1 MENVFKKIF
10 EGKIDGDVH
19 NEFVKFSRGVFN
31 DKYLIEGRRQKDK
44 FAIKTGYEFANY
56 LVRKCLEKI
65 NGEVDVK
72 GVIVTTLNLN
82 SDIKFVISNVKQFAG
97 VKQYV
102 IDCKVN
108 SMDVLGLMDKYPK
121 VFYALSFSTAD
132 CELKI
137 KAKAP
142 KSGKPSNKNGG
153 EPKADFCS
161 LKTKDVE
168 LVKDLFFDFP
178 DFKEIK
184 ISHTVQIDSVILPQ
198 NENDPVKLRELAKKK
213 GKIIRDI
220 EIDGRKEK
228 KEREFEG

>member
-31 DKYLIEGRRQKDK
+31 NKYLIEGKRQKDK

-56 LVRKCLEKI
+56 FVRKCLEKI

-72 GVIVTTLNLN
+72 GVMVTTLNLN
-82 SDIKFVISNVKQFAG
+82 SDIKFAISNIKQFAG
-97 VKQYV
+97 VKQYM

-108 SMDVLGLMDKYPK
+108 SMDVLGLMDKYPR

-137 KAKAP
+137 KAKVP
-142 KSGKPSNKNGG
+142 KSGKPSNKNES

-161 LKTKDVE
+161 LKTNDVE

-178 DFKEIK
+178 DFKDIRVK
-184 ISHTVQIDSVILPQ
+184 HTIQIDSVILPPD
-198 NENDPVKLRELAKKK
+198 EKDPVKIREMARKK
-213 GKIIRDI
+213 GKVIRIIK
-220 EIDGRKEK
+220 IDGREEK
-228 KEREFEG
+228 REKEFEV